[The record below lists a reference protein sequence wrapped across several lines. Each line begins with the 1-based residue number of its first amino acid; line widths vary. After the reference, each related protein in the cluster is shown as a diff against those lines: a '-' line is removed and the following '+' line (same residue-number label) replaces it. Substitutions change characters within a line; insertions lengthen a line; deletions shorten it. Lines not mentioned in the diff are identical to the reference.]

1 MLALSLIII
10 HIGLVYVYYRTR
22 NELLELKALYS
33 REKSQ
38 LQINN
43 ALFSS
48 EMSLTKEEIT
58 NTVNNLVEFK
68 QLVEAKDKE
77 FDELRLYLVKATQ
90 NLEGRPE
97 EVRRE
102 FTKKLKEHL
111 KEIGQSNR
119 ETKNKVDIFT
129 RELNELTKYVYDEIP
144 NIKRKIGSNPTKRN
158 Y

>member
-22 NELLELKALYS
+22 NELLNLKASYN

-77 FDELRLYLVKATQ
+77 YQNLNSYLIRATQ

-97 EVRRE
+97 EIRRE
-102 FTKKLKEHL
+102 FIKKFKEHL
-111 KEIGQSNR
+111 REVNKSNQ
-119 ETKNKVDIFT
+119 EVKSK
-129 RELNELTKYVYDEIP
+129 LNILTDEVNGLTKYVYNEIP
-144 NIKRKIGSNPTKRN
+144 NIKRKVGSNPTRRN

>member
-22 NELLELKALYS
+22 NELLELKALYNQ
-33 REKSQ
+33 EKSQ

-68 QLVEAKDKE
+68 QLVEAKDE
-77 FDELRLYLVKATQ
+77 EYQNLNSYLMRATQ

-97 EVRRE
+97 EIRRE
-102 FTKKLKEHL
+102 FIKRFKEHL
-111 KEIGQSNR
+111 REVNKSNQEIKS
-119 ETKNKVDIFT
+119 KVNILT
-129 RELNELTKYVYDEIP
+129 NEVNELTKYVYDEIP
-144 NIKRKIGSNPTKRN
+144 NIKRKVGSNPTLRN